1 LLGSVGWARWA
12 GSVAYVTDLHK
23 WVIHGERL
31 LVDDTPHIRVSLA
44 DVELPNHVRFT
55 QYVFRMRRCAMTV
68 VLDDAGERVLL
79 MRRHR
84 FIVDRWVWE
93 LPGGYVDDGEDS
105 AAAAARE
112 VEEETGWCPRGIEFV
127 MSSQPVI
134 GNADYPQDLYLAQG
148 AELVGAPE
156 VDETA
161 EVAWVP
167 VDETPAMIARGEIL
181 GAITIIGVQHALLR
195 RAAARV
201 PPHRARPAASMA
213 AGNRGA
219 GNDRGLA
226 VPVTV
231 MHAER
236 RERAAGAPAQE
247 VTGSPVT
254 LSACWR
260 ASS

>member
-1 LLGSVGWARWA
+1 MLVVKPRLAWLGGLAWATRA
-12 GSVAYVTDLHK
+12 GSVAYVTDPHK
-23 WVIHGERL
+23 WVIHGER

-68 VLDDAGERVLL
+68 VLDDAGERVL
-79 MRRHR
+79 MMHRHR

-93 LPGGYVDDGEDS
+93 LPGGYVDDGEDP

-112 VEEETGWCPRGIEFV
+112 VEEETGWRPRGIEFV

-134 GNADYPQDLYLAQG
+134 GNADYPQDLYLAHG
-148 AELVGAPE
+148 AEHVGQPE

-161 EVAWVP
+161 EVRWVP
-167 VDETPAMIARGEIL
+167 VDETPAMIAKGDIL

-201 PPHRARPAASMA
+201 PPP
-213 AGNRGA
+213 
-219 GNDRGLA
+219 
-226 VPVTV
+226 
-231 MHAER
+231 
-236 RERAAGAPAQE
+236 
-247 VTGSPVT
+247 
-254 LSACWR
+254 
-260 ASS
+260 

>member
-1 LLGSVGWARWA
+1 
-12 GSVAYVTDLHK
+12 VTDPHK

-31 LVDDTPHIRVSLA
+31 VDDTPHVRVSLA

-105 AAAAARE
+105 VTAAARE
-112 VEEETGWCPRGIEFV
+112 VEEETGWRPRKTEFV
-127 MSSQPVI
+127 MSCQPLI
-134 GNADYPQDLYLAQG
+134 GNADYPQDLYLAHG
-148 AELVGAPE
+148 AELVGEPE

-161 EVAWVP
+161 EVRWVP
-167 VDETPAMIARGEIL
+167 VGETPAMIARGEIL
-181 GAITIIGVQHALLR
+181 GAMTIIGVQHALLR

-201 PPHRARPAASMA
+201 PPP
-213 AGNRGA
+213 
-219 GNDRGLA
+219 
-226 VPVTV
+226 
-231 MHAER
+231 
-236 RERAAGAPAQE
+236 
-247 VTGSPVT
+247 
-254 LSACWR
+254 
-260 ASS
+260 